1 MSMKEQI
8 IFIHTKI
15 IKLDQFLKLTAE
27 AMSGGEAK
35 QMIQEKMVQ
44 VNGEVCLMRGKKLTV
59 GDCVIVNQTK
69 YRIDYAVK

>member
-1 MSMKEQI
+1 MMKEQTI
-8 IFIHTKI
+8 LIQTET

-35 QMIQEKMVQ
+35 RMVQEQMIQ
-44 VNGEVCLMRGKKLTV
+44 VNGEVCLMRGKKLTA

-69 YRIDYAVK
+69 YIIGYAVT

>member
-1 MSMKEQI
+1 MMEEQTI
-8 IFIHTKI
+8 LIQTQT

-35 QMIQEKMVQ
+35 RMIQERMVL
-44 VNGEVCLMRGKKLTV
+44 VNGEICQMRGKKLTA

-69 YRIDYAVK
+69 YVIGYAVT